1 MTDGRRVLLRLGALT
16 RERIPATKSSKS
28 AVHQQKDMVR
38 AAGLEPAQLF
48 RTEGFSYQLRLS
60 PPCLRVFTHA
70 GLFVVW
76 TIPSPWRL
84 RVRCCPSSLYTFTQ
98 TVRLERLARDCQ
110 LKGFPEFGQFYSSG
124 FPEGT
129 QMLKS
134 LASTISPRPLWSP
147 DQILSAFP

>member
-1 MTDGRRVLLRLGALT
+1 MAVVYCSGSARSLENVFQLRRAQNLRFISKKIWCGRPDSNRHSSFEPRDFHTNYGFRRLASAFSRMPACLWSGLYLHPGAFALGA
-16 RERIPATKSSKS
+16 A
-28 AVHQQKDMVR
+28 
-38 AAGLEPAQLF
+38 
-48 RTEGFSYQLRLS
+48 RLVS
-60 PPCLRVFTHA
+60 T
-70 GLFVVW
+70 
-76 TIPSPWRL
+76 PSL
-84 RVRCCPSSLYTFTQ
+84 KPSGP
-98 TVRLERLARDCQ
+98 ERLARDCQ